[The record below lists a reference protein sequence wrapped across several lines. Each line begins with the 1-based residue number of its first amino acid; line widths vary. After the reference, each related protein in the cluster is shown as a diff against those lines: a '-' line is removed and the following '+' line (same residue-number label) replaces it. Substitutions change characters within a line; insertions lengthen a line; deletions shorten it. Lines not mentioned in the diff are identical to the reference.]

1 MLSWLLNILGFGHL
15 SGKKPLFAR
24 MFEPSTD
31 PLRPVF
37 DELYLQMRA
46 AMASGNGEAIAA
58 LLTPDFVSVD
68 VAGNATTAEKMIE
81 AVLALDIDRSKR
93 VAVTTISNVDAHGDE
108 AVLQQHYSM
117 KSSADAPRS
126 MPRNLQ
132 TLSEDVWRNATG
144 RWLLHRTVTL
154 EVEFVTATGVHRYRS
169 RD

>member
-15 SGKKPLFAR
+15 SGKKQLFAR
-24 MFEPSTD
+24 TFEPSTH

-37 DELYLQMRA
+37 DERYSQMRA
-46 AMASGNGEAIAA
+46 SMASGDKKAIAE

-68 VAGNATTAEKMIE
+68 VSGNASTAEKMID
-81 AVLALDIDRSKR
+81 AVLALDLDRSKR
-93 VAVTTISNVDAHGDE
+93 VAVTTITNVDARDDE
-108 AVLQQHYSM
+108 AVLLQHYSM
-117 KSSADAPRS
+117 KSSSDATRS

-132 TLSEDVWRNATG
+132 TLSEDVWRNEAG

-154 EVEFVTATGVHRYRS
+154 EVEFVTGAGVHKYRS